1 MILEFIGN
9 APKTKYVSIGVNG
22 NNLVDD
28 LVFIIGRK
36 QGKNDLYE
44 FTPKIKITTSERDFA
59 EYSGDDLT
67 VEKIEERDTIK
78 ITYAL
83 PEIVTERGNVD
94 MLIVFE
100 KAIEGGE
107 VKTWQTLPFNINFPD
122 GIDESD
128 SIIEAYP
135 NIVRELKADTKKAVG
150 DSASAVSTANT
161 AKNTADAAK
170 TASDNAVATANKAKS
185 TADNVTAAEANR
197 VSAENAR
204 ASAEAARVTAEN
216 LRSTAEGT
224 RKNNEDARKASETA
238 RASAEAARVS
248 AESVRTDSEESR
260 EFAESIRTTNE
271 SARKSAESARASAES
286 TRVSNENT
294 RKNNETAR
302 GTAETA
308 RADAE
313 GKRAAAETARAN
325 AESARASAESTRKTN
340 ETARGTAE
348 TARASAEAS
357 RVSAE
362 SARVEAEN
370 KRVEAENARA
380 ATLAAKLD
388 KRSNDGK
395 KTEAYVYNGATQ
407 SAKEVTNTPTASAIP
422 TYNANNNLKTDKPI
436 DPDDCVRKVDIANLI
451 EGTDKYFA
459 ALLNDTNTTE
469 TFKAWYNAANDGEVT
484 RYALLERFFR
494 MLALNNDQTHTVR
507 FYSSAVSSDSKGTPL
522 DWLADKKAQVL
533 ATDAGVVENANSWLD
548 ADGVTRKDGEDWATE
563 NRITWYVRANA
574 LSLDDGTMDVLA
586 IEGVDDTFDITGNLA
601 PVYTFQ
607 LSPWYKETDDGE
619 YLIKSW
625 RANYAEG
632 YAPFNNNVDFDGN
645 PRALTWH
652 ASFGGVMTDDGTKL
666 TSGAHR
672 RPKNYTSSTAALTL
686 ARKWNANEAVGADAN
701 AKWALS
707 EWQHRHF
714 NKENSDIANGCLY
727 YNFQHKVS
735 VAEADTMR
743 VIVTAAQMSSYIVG
757 ANVIVGDNSAESAPD
772 RGVAAAYNLSK
783 HAVKVLSVETVEIEG
798 TSYGAINLEL
808 DAPITTTAT
817 TWVSSAPWDT
827 GATEDIAGNHLDGS
841 PVSLTSQKYPLRVAG
856 VEVLIGAYFIGID
869 VLYNVTANPDGGFDY
884 AVFECR
890 DSKYIAGS
898 INENYIDTG
907 IRLEGVPSGW
917 GYVKDFVNTN
927 APVLFPQTLGGSST
941 GYYKSAFYGAYSAGV
956 RFPWRF
962 GDLSHGVASGGLAC
976 GNGNVA
982 PSGSFWSG
990 VPWLTG
996 AEKKRGEWLG
1006 GNA

>member
-78 ITYAL
+78 ITYVL

-100 KAIEGGE
+100 KTINGGA
-107 VKTWQTLPFNINFPD
+107 VKTWQTLPFNVTFPD

-128 SIIEAYP
+128 SLIEAYP
-135 NIVRELKADTKKAVG
+135 NIVRELKADTKKAVD

-161 AKNTADAAK
+161 AKSTADAAK
-170 TASDNAVATANKAKS
+170 TASDNAVVTANKAKS
-185 TADNVTAAEANR
+185 TADSVTAAEANR

-224 RKNNEDARKASETA
+224 RKTNEDARKASETA
-238 RASAEAARVS
+238 RADAEGERDAAETARAN
-248 AESVRTDSEESR
+248 AESVR
-260 EFAESIRTTNE
+260 A
-271 SARKSAESARASAES
+271 SAESTRKNNETARGTAETARASAES

-313 GKRAAAETARAN
+313 GERDAAETARAN

-666 TSGAHR
+666 TSGAYR

-686 ARKWNANEAVGADAN
+686 ARKWNANEAVGAVAN

-783 HAVKVLSVETVEIEG
+783 HAVKVLSVETVEIDG

-856 VEVLIGAYFIGID
+856 MEVLIGAYFIGID

-956 RFPWRF
+956 RSPWRF
-962 GDLSHGVASGGLAC
+962 GNLNHGVADGGLAC
-976 GNGNVA
+976 ENGNNA
-982 PSGSFWSG
+982 PSTSDWSG

>member
-59 EYSGDDLT
+59 EYSGDDLA

-83 PEIVTERGNVD
+83 PEIVTECGNVD

-128 SIIEAYP
+128 SIIKAYP
-135 NIVRELKADTKKAVG
+135 NIVRELKADTKKAVD
-150 DSASAVSTANT
+150 DSASAVSTANK
-161 AKNTADAAK
+161 AKSTADAAK

-185 TADNVTAAEANR
+185 TADSVTAAEANR

-224 RKNNEDARKASETA
+224 RKTNEDARKASETA

-260 EFAESIRTTNE
+260 KNAESIRTANE

-308 RADAE
+308 RANAE
-313 GKRAAAETARAN
+313 GEREAAETTRAN
-325 AESARASAESTRKTN
+325 AESARASAESARKTN

-422 TYNANNNLKTDKPI
+422 MYNANNNLKTDKPI

-548 ADGVTRKDGEDWATE
+548 ADGVARKDGEDWATE

-601 PVYTFQ
+601 PVYSFQ

-666 TSGAHR
+666 TSGAYR

-727 YNFQHKVS
+727 YDFQHKVS
-735 VAEADTMR
+735 VTEADVMR
-743 VIVTAAQMSSYIVG
+743 VIVTTAQMSSYIIG
-757 ANVIVGDNSAESAPD
+757 ANVTVGDNSAETKPD
-772 RGVAAAYNLSK
+772 RGAATAYNLSK
-783 HAVKVLSVETVEIEG
+783 HAVKVLSVETVEIDG
-798 TSYGAINLEL
+798 ASYGAITL
-808 DAPITTTAT
+808 DLDEPITTTAT

-827 GATEDIAGNHLDGS
+827 GETEKISGNHLDGS

-856 VEVLIGAYFIGID
+856 MEVLIGAYFIGID

-884 AVFECR
+884 TVFECR

-917 GYVKDFVNTN
+917 GYVKDFVNIN

-941 GYYKSAFYGAYSAGV
+941 GYYKSAFYGTSSAGV
-956 RFPWRF
+956 RSPWRF
-962 GDLSHGVASGGLAC
+962 GALYDGVAYGGLAC
-976 GNGNVA
+976 ENGNHA
-982 PSGSFWSG
+982 PSYSFWRG

>member
-128 SIIEAYP
+128 SIIKAYP
-135 NIVRELKADTKKAVG
+135 NIVRELKADTKKAVD

-161 AKNTADAAK
+161 AKSTADAAK
-170 TASDNAVATANKAKS
+170 VASDNAVATANKAKS
-185 TADNVTAAEANR
+185 TADSVTAAEANR

-224 RKNNEDARKASETA
+224 RKTNEGARKASETA

-302 GTAETA
+302 GAAETA

-522 DWLADKKAQVL
+522 DWLADKRAQVL

-601 PVYTFQ
+601 PVYSFQ

-701 AKWALS
+701 TKWALS

-714 NKENSDIANGCLY
+714 NKENSDIANGCLSY
-727 YNFQHKVS
+727 SMQNRVAL
-735 VAEADTMR
+735 AEADVMR
-743 VIVTAAQMSSYIVG
+743 VLVTKSQAASFIVG
-757 ANVIVGDNSAESAPD
+757 SNVIVGDNAAETAPD
-772 RGVAAAYNLSK
+772 RGAAVGYNISK
-783 HAVKVLSVETVEIEG
+783 HAVKILSIETVTIGDTE
-798 TSYGAINLEL
+798 YGALNLEL
-808 DAPITTTAT
+808 DEPITTTAT
-817 TWVSSAPWDT
+817 TWVSTMPWNT
-827 GATEDIAGNHLDGS
+827 GETEKIAGNHLDGS
-841 PVSLTSQKYPLRVAG
+841 PVSLTSAKYPLRVAG
-856 VEVLIGAYFIGID
+856 MEVLIGAYFIGID

-890 DSKYIAGS
+890 DSAKIAGS
-898 INENYIDTG
+898 ITADYIDTG
-907 IRLEGVPSGW
+907 IRLEGVTNAW
-917 GYVKDFVNTN
+917 HYVKDFVNIN

-941 GYYKSAFYGAYSAGV
+941 GYYKSAFYGTTSAGV
-956 RFPWRF
+956 RSPWRF
-962 GDLSHGVASGGLAC
+962 GYLYSGVTNGGLAC
-976 GNGNVA
+976 EIGSSA
-982 PSGSFWSG
+982 PSSSYWHG